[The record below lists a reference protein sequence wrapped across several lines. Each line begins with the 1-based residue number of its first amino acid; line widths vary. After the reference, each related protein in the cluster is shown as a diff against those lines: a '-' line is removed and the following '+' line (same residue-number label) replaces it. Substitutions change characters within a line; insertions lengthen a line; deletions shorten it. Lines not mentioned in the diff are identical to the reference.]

1 MRAVSRIAGLATL
14 VAALWLLNAAL
25 TFHNVWPTPAIEWR
39 GEWSVELA
47 LLVLGLAAWT
57 RWRGA
62 PGRVLTVALAA
73 AAVLFTL
80 ARYAEVTA
88 PALYGRG
95 VNLYWDARH
104 VGGVVGMLVQV
115 APAWQVLAVLGG
127 SVLALGAGGWLL
139 WGCVARLGLALD
151 PQAPGRFAAATRRGL
166 VGGAA
171 AMLLLFAA
179 DRAGAFPERGFGYF
193 SIPVAQTWA
202 RQVALLGGSWLANRE
217 TRALAAVTG
226 DVAASRRA
234 GDTGEGPPVAA
245 AGGAVAIPVLH
256 TPAAAGPRPD
266 VYVVFVESYGAVAW
280 QRPDIAARLVESRAE
295 LAASIAHTGRGVVSA
310 WVRSP
315 TFGSGSWLAH
325 ASLIA
330 GTEVRDGDD
339 YARLLLRPRTRL
351 TEAFRADGYRVLA
364 LMPGLRQAWP
374 EGDYFRFDAIY
385 GAAQLDYRGPAFGW
399 WRIPDQ
405 FALARLDQLEDSHAA
420 GIAPAHAM
428 SGGLARTP
436 RFVFFPTISSH
447 MPFRPTPPYQPDWE
461 RVVGPVPYGEDA
473 ARAIAQAP
481 DWLQLGPAYG
491 DSLAYAQRTLAGYV
505 ERRVGQ
511 PLVMLLLGDH
521 QPPAAVS
528 GEGASHDVP
537 VHVIA
542 DRPELLE
549 SLLAQGFVAGL
560 DPSGPAIGPMHALG
574 PLLISAL
581 GTAPRSPSAPI
592 RAARSVGVTQ
602 GLAVAPASLPN

>member
-25 TFHNVWPTPAIEWR
+25 TFHNVWPTPAIQWR

-57 RWRGA
+57 GWRGA
-62 PGRVLTVALAA
+62 PGRGLIAALAA
-73 AAVLFTL
+73 VGVLFTL

-104 VGGVVGMLVQV
+104 VGGLIGMLAGV
-115 APAWQVLAVLGG
+115 APAWQVLAVFVAG
-127 SVLALGAGGWLL
+127 VLALVAGGWLL
-139 WGCVARLGLALD
+139 GRCVARIARALD
-151 PQAPGRFAAATRRGL
+151 PAAPGRFAAATRRGL
-166 VGGAA
+166 VGGAVA
-171 AMLLLFAA
+171 VLLLFAA
-179 DRAGAFPERGFGYF
+179 DRAGGFPERGFGYF

-202 RQVALLGGSWLANRE
+202 RQAALLGGSWLANRATHGLSVASAKGDE
-217 TRALAAVTG
+217 APGAAT
-226 DVAASRRA
+226 A
-234 GDTGEGPPVAA
+234 GV
-245 AGGAVAIPVLH
+245 AGGVVIPALH
-256 TPAAAGPRPD
+256 TPSSAGPRAD

-280 QRPDIAARLVESRAE
+280 QRADIAARLVESRAA
-295 LAASIAHTGRGVVSA
+295 LAASIARTGRGVVSA

-339 YARLLLRPRTRL
+339 YARLLLRPRTKL

-385 GAAQLDYRGPAFGW
+385 GAAALDYRGPEFGW

-405 FALARLDQLEDSHAA
+405 FALARLDQLEDARAA
-420 GIAPAHAM
+420 GVAPVGAA
-428 SGGLARTP
+428 SGGPVRAP

-447 MPFRPTPPYQPDWE
+447 MPFRPTPPYQPDWA
-461 RVVGPVPYGEDA
+461 RVVSPEPYGEDA

-491 DSLAYAQRTLAGYV
+491 DSLAYAQRTLAGYL

-528 GEGASHDVP
+528 GEGAIHDVP

-549 SLLAQGFVAGL
+549 ALLSQGFVAGL

-574 PLLISAL
+574 PLLIAAL
-581 GTAPRSPSAPI
+581 ATAPRSPSAPI
-592 RAARSVGVTQ
+592 HAARSAGVTQ

>member
-1 MRAVSRIAGLATL
+1 M
-14 VAALWLLNAAL
+14 
-25 TFHNVWPTPAIEWR
+25 
-39 GEWSVELA
+39 
-47 LLVLGLAAWT
+47 
-57 RWRGA
+57 
-62 PGRVLTVALAA
+62 
-73 AAVLFTL
+73 
-80 ARYAEVTA
+80 
-88 PALYGRG
+88 
-95 VNLYWDARH
+95 
-104 VGGVVGMLVQV
+104 
-115 APAWQVLAVLGG
+115 
-127 SVLALGAGGWLL
+127 
-139 WGCVARLGLALD
+139 
-151 PQAPGRFAAATRRGL
+151 
-166 VGGAA
+166 
-171 AMLLLFAA
+171 AA
-179 DRAGAFPERGFGYF
+179 DG
-193 SIPVAQTWA
+193 STVVIPA
-202 RQVALLGGSWLANRE
+202 
-217 TRALAAVTG
+217 
-226 DVAASRRA
+226 
-234 GDTGEGPPVAA
+234 
-245 AGGAVAIPVLH
+245 LH
-256 TPAAAGPRPD
+256 TPAGAGPRPD

-295 LAASIAHTGRGVVSA
+295 LAASIARTGRGVVSA

-325 ASLIA
+325 ASLLT

-385 GAAQLDYRGPAFGW
+385 GATRLDYRGPEFGW

-405 FALARLDQLEDSHAA
+405 FALARLDQLEEQRAA
-420 GIAPAHAM
+420 GPAPAAP
-428 SGGLARTP
+428 SSTGRARAP

-461 RVVGPVPYGEDA
+461 RVVGPAPYGEDA

-491 DSLAYAQRTLAGYV
+491 DSLAYAQRTLAGYL
-505 ERRVGQ
+505 ERRVGE

-537 VHVIA
+537 VHVIS

-560 DPSGPAIGPMHALG
+560 DPSGPAIGPMHGLG
-574 PLLISAL
+574 PTLVAALSA
-581 GTAPRSPSAPI
+581 APRSPPAPVH
-592 RAARSVGVTQ
+592 AARSAGVAQ